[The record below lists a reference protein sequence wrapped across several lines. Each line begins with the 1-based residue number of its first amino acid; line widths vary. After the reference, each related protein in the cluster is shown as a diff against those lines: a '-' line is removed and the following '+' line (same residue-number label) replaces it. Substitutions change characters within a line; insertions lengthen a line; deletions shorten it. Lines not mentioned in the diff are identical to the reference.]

1 LKYIGLS
8 EERKRKYFDD
18 FGNVIREVENG
29 NTDVTI
35 NNSPIVS
42 LRHEDLRRILMF
54 VMQNNGEDIN
64 VFNDAMSMVDELK
77 IKNI

>member
-1 LKYIGLS
+1 VV
-8 EERKRKYFDD
+8 RD
-18 FGNVIREVENG
+18 VENG

-42 LRHEDLRRILMF
+42 LRHEDLRKVLMF
-54 VMQNNGEDIN
+54 AIQSNNEEMEI
-64 VFNDAMSMVDELK
+64 FNEAMNMVDKLK